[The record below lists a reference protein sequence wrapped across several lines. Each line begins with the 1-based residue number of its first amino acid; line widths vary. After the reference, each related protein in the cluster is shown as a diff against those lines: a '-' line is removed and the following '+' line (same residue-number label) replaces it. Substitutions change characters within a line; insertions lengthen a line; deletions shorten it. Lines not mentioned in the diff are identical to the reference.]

1 MLIVG
6 LTGGIATGKSAVTTR
21 FEKRGAVVIDFDAMT
36 REVMEPDMRAW
47 KDIVEF
53 FGESVLNDDRTLDRA
68 KLGDV
73 VFADPEKR
81 IKLEGFIH
89 PRLFEEYSRRIAE
102 IEENDPDALVLVDTP
117 LLVEVKLQSMFDK
130 IVVVY
135 ATREQQIARLT
146 ARDDLDEGAVRARL
160 DAQMPTE
167 DKLEHADYVIRN
179 CGSLEELDAEV
190 DKVFD
195 ELRKLG
201 GENASPSR

>member
-6 LTGGIATGKSAVTTR
+6 LTGGIATGKSAVTAR
-21 FEKRGAVVIDFDAMT
+21 FKERGAVIIDFDAMT
-36 REVMEPDMRAW
+36 REVMEPDMPAW
-47 KDIVEF
+47 NDIIDF

-68 KLGDV
+68 RLADV

-81 IKLEGFIH
+81 LKLERFIH
-89 PRLFEEYSRRIAE
+89 PRLFEEYSLRIAE

-117 LLVEVKLQSMFDK
+117 LLVEVNLQSMFDE

-135 ATREQQIARLT
+135 ATREEQIERLT
-146 ARDDLDEGAVRARL
+146 ARDGLDEEAILARL

-179 CGSLEELDAEV
+179 SGSLEDLNHEV
-190 DKVFD
+190 DKVF
-195 ELRKLG
+195 EVLLKLSK
-201 GENASPSR
+201 EDA